1 MNVFRP
7 SFQTSQ
13 KWFTLSASV
22 LLVFLSACG
31 KPPAQNGPMMG
42 GMGGGVPVEAL
53 TVREQ
58 LVAQTQT
65 YQANLISRHS
75 ITLQPRVA
83 GQIAS
88 VYVKPGDQ
96 VRVGTP
102 LLQIDARQQ
111 LASLNSSKADSA
123 ALKAQI
129 KQSEDTAKSLMEQS
143 TGLQANVLLNQKLLT
158 RYQNLYSKGA
168 GNRQDVEQYTSALQ
182 KAQSDLAANK
192 AQIQAQK
199 SAVVTTRKTYER
211 ALAGV
216 NQQSILLQFYR
227 ITAPI
232 AGKVG
237 EIPIKV
243 GNYVDTD
250 AQLLSITDNRQLE
263 LNIGLPADKAFEVKS
278 GLPVEI
284 LDNMQKPVLKTA
296 LSFVSPVVD
305 QATQTIL
312 VKAIIQNP
320 TDLLKANQSVKAR
333 VFFSQAK
340 GIMIPTEVVS
350 HLGGQDFVFLIHR
363 KDGKSMV
370 KQQPVTLGEIQTGN
384 QYIVQKGLQD
394 GDVIVKSGI
403 QKLMD
408 GAPVTVLPQKGQ

>member
-1 MNVFRP
+1 MNVFP
-7 SFQTSQ
+7 LSSP
-13 KWFTLSASV
+13 KWLTFSAVS

-31 KPPAQNGPMMG
+31 KPSAQNGPMMG
-42 GMGGGVPVEAL
+42 GMGGGVPVETLAIH
-53 TVREQ
+53 EQ
-58 LVAQTQT
+58 LVAQTQI

-75 ITLQPRVA
+75 ITLQPRVS

-102 LLQIDARQQ
+102 LLQIDAHQQ
-111 LASLNSSKADSA
+111 MASFNSSKADSA

-129 KQSEDTAKSLMEQS
+129 KQTEDTAKSLMEQS
-143 TGLQANVLLNQKLLT
+143 VGLQANVLLNQKLLT

-168 GNRQDVEQYTSALQ
+168 GNRQDVDQYTSALQ

-199 SAVVTTRKTYER
+199 SAVVTARKTYER

-237 EIPIKV
+237 EVPIKV

-250 AQLLSITDNRQLE
+250 AQLLSITDNKQLE
-263 LNIGLPADKAFEVKS
+263 LNIGLPADKAFDVKP
-278 GLPVEI
+278 GLPVEL

-296 LSFVSPVVD
+296 LSFISPMVD
-305 QATQTIL
+305 SATQTIL
-312 VKAIIQNP
+312 VKAIIKNP
-320 TDLLKANQSVKAR
+320 NDLLKANQSVKAR

-340 GIMIPTEVVS
+340 GIVIPTGAVS
-350 HLGGQDFVFLIHR
+350 HLGGQDFVFLVHQ
-363 KDGKSMV
+363 KDGKAMV
-370 KQQPVTLGEIQTGN
+370 KQQPVTLGEIQAGT

-394 GDVIVKSGI
+394 GDVIVSQGI

-408 GAPVTVLPQKGQ
+408 GAPVTVLPQKGH